1 MPEPLSTTTTTVM
14 STGSMRWSLIT
25 TVDAGSFGIGVAPL
39 RVLDR
44 TSNLIETNFRRKGAV
59 GWKAFMDH
67 KAKYLGNRT
76 KEASRRLSLPHL
88 RQRDQIQTPQSSPY
102 SKS

>member
-1 MPEPLSTTTTTVM
+1 M

-25 TVDAGSFGIGVAPL
+25 TFDVGSFGIGVAPL

-44 TSNLIETNFRRKGAV
+44 TSNLIEANFRRRGAV
-59 GWKAFMDH
+59 GWKASMDH

-76 KEASRRLSLPHL
+76 KKANRRSSLPHL
-88 RQRDQIQTPQSSPY
+88 RQRDRIQIPQSSPY
-102 SKS
+102 SKG